1 MANLRDIR
9 RRISGIRS
17 TSKITQAMKLV
28 AAAKLRRAQEAIT
41 AARPYAA
48 SLRGLMAHLMPRID
62 RTAMPLLAEREEVGN
77 VLLVIVTADRG
88 MCGPFNTNIIRL
100 ATKRIHETYK
110 EKYEAGQVQLFCIGR
125 RGYQHFIKRDYNVVA
140 KQLGITASA
149 TLTDAQAIVDE
160 ILSGYMAGEYDKVE
174 VIYNE
179 FKSVVQ
185 QKLVVEDFLPLPSEP
200 EPVIESHG
208 HHFHEYVDY
217 IYEPSERALM
227 EYLVPK
233 HLNFQ
238 LLRVLFESNASEQ
251 GARMTAMD
259 AATTNA
265 RDLISSLQL
274 QYNRARQEKITKELI
289 EIVGGAEALEAA

>member
-28 AAAKLRRAQEAIT
+28 AAAKLRRAQETIIS
-41 AARPYAA
+41 ARPYAA
-48 SLRGLMAHLMPRID
+48 SLRALMAHLMPRID
-62 RTAMPLLAEREEVGN
+62 RTAMPLLAERPEIGN

-110 EKYEAGQVQLFCIGR
+110 DKYEAGQVQLFCIGR
-125 RGYQHFIKRDYNVVA
+125 RGYQHFIKRDYNVVG
-140 KQLGITASA
+140 KQIGITASA
-149 TLTDAQAIVDE
+149 TIVEAQNIVSE
-160 ILSGYMAGEYDKVE
+160 ILAGYLGGEFDKVE

-185 QKLVVEDFLPLPSEP
+185 QKLIVEDFLPLPSEP
-200 EPVIESHG
+200 VPMIEFGG
-208 HHFHEYVDY
+208 HQFHEFVDY
-217 IYEPSERALM
+217 IYEPSERELM

-289 EIVGGAEALEAA
+289 EIVGGAEALSAA